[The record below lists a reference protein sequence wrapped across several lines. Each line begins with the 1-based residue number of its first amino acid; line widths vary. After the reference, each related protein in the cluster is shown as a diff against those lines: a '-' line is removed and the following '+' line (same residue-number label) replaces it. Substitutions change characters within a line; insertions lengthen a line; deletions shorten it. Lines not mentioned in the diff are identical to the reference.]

1 MSEIGKN
8 TTQKTIS
15 YTLYGM
21 RVAAAKKTNEINE
34 KKNQTNRSKEY
45 KELQGYSEQGDIN
58 FALKNEQT
66 KEYLN
71 LKDRVQIDCSRT
83 KNIVSTQI
91 NGQIGTI
98 KEWVNNGDVAIN
110 LLITVINEKNVDAYP
125 EQELKD
131 IMSFLNMNRELKV
144 YNKYLNDVMGV
155 TRLVVT
161 SFKHT
166 PKIYQGM
173 QTISVDAMSD
183 ETYVVEEELLK

>member
-166 PKIYQGM
+166 SKIYQGM

>member
-144 YNKYLNDVMGV
+144 YNKYLNDVMEV